1 MQNHTLVEMKI
12 QEEKIYSEVV
22 MLELKNEHFE
32 QRQIDKQSKTE
43 MRRKS
48 ATQKLQTKKTQNKT
62 ASTPTDEYHLQET
75 ALSTFQGDMFK
86 IKEQLQNLE
95 KMIGEINRYFS
106 TAFQQKPISTPSK
119 NTIFFYNWKNIGHY
133 ERDCPTKT
141 QQRFRTTCISYV
153 QILA

>member
-48 ATQKLQTKKTQNKT
+48 ATQELQTKKTQNKT
-62 ASTPTDEYHLQET
+62 ASTPTDEYHLHCPH
-75 ALSTFQGDMFK
+75 S
-86 IKEQLQNLE
+86 
-95 KMIGEINRYFS
+95 KM
-106 TAFQQKPISTPSK
+106 
-119 NTIFFYNWKNIGHY
+119 
-133 ERDCPTKT
+133 
-141 QQRFRTTCISYV
+141 TC
-153 QILA
+153 LK

>member
-75 ALSTFQGDMFK
+75 ALSTFQDDMFK

-106 TAFQQKPISTPSK
+106 RSPYQLQARTPF
-119 NTIFFYNWKNIGHY
+119 FFYNWKNIGHY

>member
-48 ATQKLQTKKTQNKT
+48 ATQKLQTKKNQNKT

-75 ALSTFQGDMFK
+75 ALSTFQDDMFK

-106 TAFQQKPISTPSK
+106 RSPYQLQARTPFFFTTGRILDIMSVTAQPKLNSVSELHAFHMSRS
-119 NTIFFYNWKNIGHY
+119 
-133 ERDCPTKT
+133 
-141 QQRFRTTCISYV
+141 
-153 QILA
+153 

>member
-75 ALSTFQGDMFK
+75 ALSTFQDDMFK

-119 NTIFFYNWKNIGHY
+119 K
-133 ERDCPTKT
+133 
-141 QQRFRTTCISYV
+141 S
-153 QILA
+153 

>member
-48 ATQKLQTKKTQNKT
+48 ATQELQTKKTQNKT

-75 ALSTFQGDMFK
+75 ALSTFQDDMFK

-106 TAFQQKPISTPSK
+106 RSPYQLQARTPFFLTTGRILDIMSVTAQPKLNSVSELHAFHMSRS
-119 NTIFFYNWKNIGHY
+119 
-133 ERDCPTKT
+133 
-141 QQRFRTTCISYV
+141 
-153 QILA
+153 

>member
-75 ALSTFQGDMFK
+75 ALSTFQDDMFK

-119 NTIFFYNWKNIGHY
+119 NTIFF
-133 ERDCPTKT
+133 
-141 QQRFRTTCISYV
+141 FTTGR
-153 QILA
+153 ILDIMSVTAQPKLNSVSELHAFHMSRS

>member
-75 ALSTFQGDMFK
+75 ALSTFQDDMFK

-106 TAFQQKPISTPSK
+106 RSPYQLQARTPFFLTTGRILDIMSVTAQPKLNSVSELHAFHMSRS
-119 NTIFFYNWKNIGHY
+119 
-133 ERDCPTKT
+133 
-141 QQRFRTTCISYV
+141 
-153 QILA
+153 

>member
-1 MQNHTLVEMKI
+1 MTPYFKLLISVISTKE
-12 QEEKIYSEVV
+12 V

-48 ATQKLQTKKTQNKT
+48 DSQELQSKKTQNKT

-75 ALSTFQGDMFK
+75 ALSTFQDDMFK
-86 IKEQLQNLE
+86 IKEQIQNLE

-119 NTIFFYNWKNIGHY
+119 NTIFF
-133 ERDCPTKT
+133 
-141 QQRFRTTCISYV
+141 TTGRILDIMSVTAQPKLNSISE
-153 QILA
+153 LHAFHMSRS

>member
-75 ALSTFQGDMFK
+75 ALSTFQDDMFK

-119 NTIFFYNWKNIGHY
+119 NTIFFNNWKNIGHY

>member
-48 ATQKLQTKKTQNKT
+48 ATQKLQTKKNQNKT

-75 ALSTFQGDMFK
+75 ALSTFQDDMFK

-106 TAFQQKPISTPSK
+106 RSPYQLQARTPFFLTTGRILDIMSVTAQPKLNSVSELHAFHMSRS
-119 NTIFFYNWKNIGHY
+119 
-133 ERDCPTKT
+133 
-141 QQRFRTTCISYV
+141 
-153 QILA
+153 